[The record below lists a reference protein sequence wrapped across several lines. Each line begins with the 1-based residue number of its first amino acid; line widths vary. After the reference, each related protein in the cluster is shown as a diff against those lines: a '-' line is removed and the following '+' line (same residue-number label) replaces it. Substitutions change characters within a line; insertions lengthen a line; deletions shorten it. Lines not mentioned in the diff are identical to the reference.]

1 MFSSNVVLEELVRRS
16 LKGLVLHESFFE
28 TSWVAGGKMSVLK
41 DFRRLQVYS
50 YIQNGLILK
59 AFAFVYT
66 TVSKNVAS
74 VFEISAVNL
83 MVGWCEFA
91 CAMNL
96 FISGLLT
103 SHNEKMSSMYR
114 FQIIGFMTLLLR
126 ICLKIGHKDIC
137 KGNGH
142 FSTHGGTVNL

>member
-16 LKGLVLHESFFE
+16 LKGLVLPESFFE

-41 DFRRLQVYS
+41 DFRRLQVCS

-91 CAMNL
+91 CVMNL
-96 FISGLLT
+96 FDIPQRKNVVNVSFPNHWL
-103 SHNEKMSSMYR
+103 HD
-114 FQIIGFMTLLLR
+114 TLAE
-126 ICLKIGHKDIC
+126 
-137 KGNGH
+137 
-142 FSTHGGTVNL
+142 NLSQDRP